1 MQVPPSYASFDG
13 ARIALHTLGE
23 GRPTVLLHGFLAN
36 AQSNW
41 FTPGIA
47 QVLAK
52 EGRQVIAPDLRGHG
66 QSTAS
71 PSEPSAWR
79 ADALVDDQLH
89 LIQVLGLTD
98 YDLAGYSLGA
108 RTAARM
114 MVRGARPAR
123 CVLGGMG
130 ASGILEAGDR
140 AEMFEDAIRNGENAK
155 DPRAGRRIQRML
167 AEGGLSAAAMLGVLA
182 SFVPTTWAD
191 LAAIPVPTLVV
202 SGLDD
207 HGNGSP
213 EDLARVLPRGAVVRV
228 TGNHLSAVAD
238 PALARAIADFLDGDM
253 PESRT

>member
-1 MQVPPSYASFDG
+1 MNIPSSYASFDG

-23 GRPTVLLHGFLAN
+23 GRPTLLLHGFMAN

-41 FTPGIA
+41 LTPGIA
-47 QVLAK
+47 QVLAN

-71 PSEPSAWR
+71 PSGSSAWQ

-89 LIQVLGLTD
+89 LIEVLGLTD

-108 RTAARM
+108 RSAARM

-140 AEMFEDAIRNGENAK
+140 AEMFEDAIRNG
-155 DPRAGRRIQRML
+155 PPLFG
-167 AEGGLSAAAMLGVLA
+167 
-182 SFVPTTWAD
+182 AD
-191 LAAIPVPTLVV
+191 
-202 SGLDD
+202 
-207 HGNGSP
+207 
-213 EDLARVLPRGAVVRV
+213 
-228 TGNHLSAVAD
+228 
-238 PALARAIADFLDGDM
+238 
-253 PESRT
+253 